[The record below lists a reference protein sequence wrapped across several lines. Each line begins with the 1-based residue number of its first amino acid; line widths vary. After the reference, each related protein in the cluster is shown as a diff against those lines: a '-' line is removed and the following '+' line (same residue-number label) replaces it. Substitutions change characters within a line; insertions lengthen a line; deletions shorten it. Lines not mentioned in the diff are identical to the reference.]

1 MMYEDIL
8 IEPVLSEKATLLRD
22 ENKYVFKVSS
32 LAGKI
37 QIKEAVR
44 KLFNVNVVDCTVMNV
59 GGKKKRVRYRA
70 GRTSNWKK
78 AIVKLAPGETI
89 KVFEGV

>member
-1 MMYEDIL
+1 MVYEDIL
-8 IEPVLSEKATLLRD
+8 IEPVLSEKATILRE
-22 ENKYVFKVSS
+22 ENKYVFKVSPF
-32 LAGKI
+32 AGKI

-59 GGKKKRVRYRA
+59 GGKNKRVRYRA
-70 GRTSNWKK
+70 GKTSNWKN